1 MVDRRGLF
9 APAAPVSPTMKDEG
23 ASSAGAG
30 QKARRTKLMPWDAA
44 SAQMFQPFGVSALD
58 SATPQE
64 AWAGCVK
71 GNKVVAFH
79 SYLAAPDQWHVGAG
93 LSQTAQTLL
102 HSIEALESEDLQA
115 VLVPDI
121 LKRALAEAETLKP
134 HLTVLNIGKGSSVE
148 TKQES
153 GSFRSLK
160 KRTQSAA
167 PPKLPSDADTTA
179 AAEAL
184 YNWAKQDQSALRGLL
199 SILSSGSTFYASYS
213 AEKILRG
220 YVSDKTTAES
230 LVAAALARKNTG
242 NVLPTVD
249 LEETSKKDKDSE
261 GLLLKKPRTA
271 DNS

>member
-9 APAAPVSPTMKDEG
+9 APAALASPTIKDEA

-30 QKARRTKLMPWDAA
+30 QKARRSKLMPWDAA
-44 SAQMFQPFGVSALD
+44 SAQMFQPFRVSPLD

-79 SYLAAPDQWHVGAG
+79 SYLAAPDQWHMGAG
-93 LSQTAQTLL
+93 ISQTAQTLL
-102 HSIEALESEDLQA
+102 HSIEALESEDLKA
-115 VLVPDI
+115 
-121 LKRALAEAETLKP
+121 RALAEAETLKP
-134 HLTVLNIGKGSSVE
+134 HLTVLNIGKGSAVE

-179 AAEAL
+179 AAEA
-184 YNWAKQDQSALRGLL
+184 
-199 SILSSGSTFYASYS
+199 
-213 AEKILRG
+213 
-220 YVSDKTTAES
+220 
-230 LVAAALARKNTG
+230 
-242 NVLPTVD
+242 
-249 LEETSKKDKDSE
+249 
-261 GLLLKKPRTA
+261 
-271 DNS
+271 